1 MPPKKAK
8 LSKEQLKGLVDEY
21 DINFEGPVPPRQ
33 WPTQYSHLFQVIRNI
48 WANRYDKYITRTD
61 IDQKT
66 IRKQIAR
73 VRDLRTRA
81 TSLRMDFG
89 INEDTWRS
97 LIENPVMGRFDQEIV
112 WSVLLIF
119 WEIVLSS
126 FSISVRCR
134 NENWQSEYEAQP
146 RNEDDKAKLETKR
159 KRRRQCTCDDGDIFG
174 QNLNEDR

>member
-8 LSKEQLKGLVDEY
+8 LSKELLKSLVDDY
-21 DINFEGPVPPRQ
+21 SINFEGPVPPRQ

-48 WANRYDKYITRTD
+48 WANRYDKYIIRTD

-66 IRKQIAR
+66 VRKQKAR

-81 TSLRMDFG
+81 TSLRKDFG
-89 INEDTWRS
+89 INEDTWRG
-97 LIENPVMGRFDQEIV
+97 LIETPVMGRFDQEIV

-119 WEIVLSS
+119 LKVVPSS
-126 FSISVRCR
+126 FSTSVRCR

-146 RNEDDKAKLETKR
+146 RNENEKAKLETKR
-159 KRRRQCTCDDGDIFG
+159 KRRCQCTCDDGDNSG
-174 QNLNEDR
+174 RNLNEDR